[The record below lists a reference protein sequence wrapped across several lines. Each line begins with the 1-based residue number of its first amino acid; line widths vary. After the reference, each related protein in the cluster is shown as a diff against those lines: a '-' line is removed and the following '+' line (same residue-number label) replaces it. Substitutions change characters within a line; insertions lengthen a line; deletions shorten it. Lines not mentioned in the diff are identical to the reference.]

1 MTIGIVGAGKL
12 GMTLARIA
20 RHYGLNMLISGSGD
34 PSKIKLTVDVLAPGA
49 EALSTSELA
58 EQSDIIILAL
68 PLGKFHTIPAA
79 QFDRK
84 LVIDAMNYW
93 WEVDGPRESIVPNNL
108 SSSEAV
114 QQYFNGARVVKA
126 LSHMGYH
133 DLFDEH
139 KPKGQPG
146 RKAIAI
152 AGDNAA
158 DVQEVSKLVDRLGFD
173 PVSIGTLENGKK
185 LEPGSSLF
193 GANLTTE
200 NLTRQVNH

>member
-20 RHYGLNMLISGSGD
+20 RYYGLRVLISGSGD
-34 PSKIKLTVDVLAPGA
+34 PRSIKLTVDVLAPGA

-58 EQSDIIILAL
+58 EQSDFIILAL
-68 PLGKFHTIPAA
+68 PLGKFRTIPAD
-79 QFDRK
+79 QFDDK

-93 WEVDGPRESIVPNNL
+93 WEVDGPRENIVPGNL

-114 QQYFNGARVVKA
+114 QRYFAGARVVKA

-133 DLFDEH
+133 DLFDGH
-139 KPKGQPG
+139 KPKGQPK

-173 PVSIGTLENGKK
+173 PVPIGALENGKK

-193 GANLTTE
+193 GANLTAE
-200 NLTRQVNH
+200 NLTRQIDQ